1 LHNKINSG
9 AQSYHEELVNII
21 EHELFKWK
29 HLSKVGQLGM
39 CTEYEYAQLDEMLA
53 DIEEQ

>member
-9 AQSYHEELVNII
+9 AQKYREELENII
-21 EHELFKWK
+21 EQELFKWK

-39 CTEYEYAQLDEMLA
+39 CTEYEYAQLDEMLV
-53 DIEEQ
+53 DIQEQ